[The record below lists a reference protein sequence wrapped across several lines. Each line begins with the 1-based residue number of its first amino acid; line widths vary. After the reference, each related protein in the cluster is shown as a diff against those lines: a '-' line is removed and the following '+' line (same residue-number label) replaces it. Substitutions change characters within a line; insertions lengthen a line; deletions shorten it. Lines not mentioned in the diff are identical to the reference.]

1 MLIKDLDLEAVQSQQ
16 LSFFNQNPHYN
27 LEKQMQFGAWEIDQS
42 ESSADNILKSNNIK
56 FSR

>member
-42 ESSADNILKSNNIK
+42 ESSADNIL
-56 FSR
+56 